1 MRLMKLFHP
10 VMFVLLTT
18 AVGAQVAH
26 TQAAGQAASAREAA
40 PITITLQDALQR
52 ARANVPQL
60 LAAKTAAEIAH
71 QGRVQARAALLP
83 SVSYTT
89 SYLYTEGN
97 GTPSG
102 VFIAN
107 NAVHEYLAQGNAHE
121 SLNLGLGQIAEYR
134 RAGAAEAL
142 ARAQAEV
149 AARGLLVTVVQ
160 NFYAYVAAQRK
171 YANAQQAEGEAE
183 RFLKTSQELEQG
195 GEVAHSDVIKAEL
208 QFNERQRDFQEAR
221 LAMDKARLALAVLLF
236 PNFEQNFAVVDD
248 LGVAPALA
256 SFDEVMQAARKNNP
270 ELRAASASLEV
281 AKREVQ
287 AAWAGHFPSVTF
299 DYWYGIDAAH
309 FATYTG
315 PVRNLGYSAQAT
327 LNVPIWNWGAVQS
340 KVKQASLRRGLARV
354 ELTYAQRQLVGNVHS
369 YYGEASTARAELD
382 TLRRSAEL
390 AAESLRLTNLRYQA
404 GEATALEVV
413 DAENVLARA
422 RNAYDDGEARY
433 RVALANLQTLTGIY

>member
-1 MRLMKLFHP
+1 MRLMKLFAP
-10 VMFVLLTT
+10 VISVVLTT
-18 AVGAQVAH
+18 AAGAQVAPP
-26 TQAAGQAASAREAA
+26 QAAGEAPSVREAA

-60 LAAKTAAEIAH
+60 LAARTAAAIAH
-71 QGRVQARAALLP
+71 QDRVQARAALLP

-171 YANAQQAEGEAE
+171 YANAQQAAAEAQ
-183 RFLKTSQELEQG
+183 RFLKTSQELERG
-195 GEVAHSDVIKAEL
+195 GEVAHADVIKAQL
-208 QFNERQRDFQEAR
+208 QFNERERDFQEAR

-236 PNFEQNFAVVDD
+236 PNFEQNLAVVDD
-248 LGVAPALA
+248 LGVAPPLA
-256 SFDEVMQAARKNNP
+256 SLDEVMQAARKNNP
-270 ELRAASASLEV
+270 DLRAASASLEV

-299 DYWYGIDAAH
+299 DYWYGIDATH

-340 KVKQASLRRGLARV
+340 KVKQASLRRRLARV
-354 ELTYAQRQLVGNVHS
+354 ELTYAQRQLLGNVRS
-369 YYGEASTARAELD
+369 FYEEASTARAELG

-413 DAENVLARA
+413 DAENVLAQA